1 MDAIEIMKDIDSNRD
16 LWLAKRKST
25 VGSSEIITITGL
37 NSFKT
42 PLELWAEKTGRI
54 PAQEDNDY
62 MRLGRHMESFIGEL
76 FARRTEKKVSKS
88 SSLFAKK
95 GDEWATASP
104 DYYLYDSGVTEI
116 INDVPVTVYNNVVG
130 VVECKNVNWRSLK
143 DWEGDQIPNY
153 AYLQTQWQLGVLGL
167 EHGHVAGLVGASPDT
182 FFTPEVI
189 FSEEL
194 FNRLLEKAFTFLDYV
209 AKDIPPDASANDI
222 KLLEKITDRDKSEV
236 INLPD
241 YIFSEVHEYQLIKKE
256 VSALNSSIRALEKE
270 ADKIKAKVIQKMG
283 TATTA
288 MIKNKQIYLN
298 EVNRKAQEAISYW
311 TFTIKD
317 L

>member
-1 MDAIEIMKDIDSNRD
+1 MDAIELMTDIDSNRD

-25 VGSSEIITITGL
+25 VGSSEIITIAGL

-62 MRLGRHMESFIGEL
+62 MRLGRHMESFIGDL

-104 DYYLYDSGVTEI
+104 DYYIIEKSEVVEVTKMGENPSFI
-116 INDVPVTVYNNVVG
+116 QNHKIGG

-189 FSEEL
+189 FNEEL
-194 FNRLLEKAFTFLDYV
+194 FNRLLEKAFKFLDYV
-209 AKDIPPDASANDI
+209 AKDIPPEAGADFILAI
-222 KLLEKITDRDKSEV
+222 CK
-236 INLPD
+236 
-241 YIFSEVHEYQLIKKE
+241 
-256 VSALNSSIRALEKE
+256 ALKTP
-270 ADKIKAKVIQKMG
+270 AKP
-283 TATTA
+283 A
-288 MIKNKQIYLN
+288 
-298 EVNRKAQEAISYW
+298 W
-311 TFTIKD
+311 TIG
-317 L
+317 

>member
-1 MDAIEIMKDIDSNRD
+1 MDAIELMQDIDSNRD
-16 LWLAKRKST
+16 LWLQKRKST
-25 VGSSEIITITGL
+25 VGSSEIITIAGL

-62 MRLGRHMESFIGEL
+62 MRLGRHMESFIGDL

-104 DYYLYDSGVTEI
+104 DYYILTEI
-116 INDVPVTVYNNVVG
+116 QYDAEGLGTQDVLG

-143 DWEGDQIPNY
+143 DWENDNIPNY

-167 EHGHVAGLVGASPDT
+167 EQGHVAGLVGASPDT

-189 FSEEL
+189 FSQEL
-194 FNRLLEKAFTFLDYV
+194 FDQLLEMAFKFLDNV
-209 AKDIPPDASANDI
+209 TKDIPPEATGSDI
-222 KLLEKITDRDKSEV
+222 KLLEKITKREKEKA
-236 INLPD
+236 IILPD
-241 YIFSEVHEYQLIKKE
+241 DLIKEVNAFNTIKE
-256 VSALNSSIRALEKE
+256 NVSALNADIRKFEKD
-270 ADKIKAKVIQKMG
+270 ADDIKAKLIQKMG
-283 TATTA
+283 TATSA
-288 MIKNKQIYLN
+288 IIGHKQIVLN
-298 EVNRKAQEAISYW
+298 QKNRKAQEAISYW
-311 TFTIKD
+311 TFKIKD
-317 L
+317 IA